1 MTVKQKQCL
10 LCYLGYYDGPVD
22 GIWGPKSDA
31 AMKAFCDVYGTED
44 ALPKAVGS
52 DDWWGRIRHFT
63 RQEFAC
69 KCGKYCDGYPAQ
81 MQRRV
86 VELAEGARLHFGRP
100 GIVVSGLRCKEWN
113 RLQSGVANSQHMY
126 GEAVDLKIQGITAG
140 ELLAYIQKQPGV
152 RYAYAINETNVHFD
166 IAKGERFV
174 VK

>member
-10 LCYLGYYDGPVD
+10 LMFLGYYDGEVD
-22 GIWGPKSDA
+22 GIWGPKSEA
-31 AMKAFCDVYGTED
+31 ALNAFLEVYGTED
-44 ALPKAVGS
+44 ALRKAVAE
-52 DDWWGRIRHFT
+52 DDQWRGICYYT
-63 RQEFAC
+63 REEFAC
-69 KCGKYCDGYPAQ
+69 KCGRFCDGYPAQ

-86 VELAEGARLHFGRP
+86 LELADGAREFFGKP

-113 RLQSGVANSQHMY
+113 RLQGGVENSQHMY
-126 GEAVDLKIQGITAG
+126 GEAVDLKILGISAG

-166 IAKGERFV
+166 IAKGEHSG